1 MKEDRAEM
9 KKIMTALVIEEKR
22 EETAEI
28 HSISNSIPFF
38 LRSIFSKHTRDRAKN
53 SYNLCSFNL

>member
-1 MKEDRAEM
+1 MKEDRVEM
-9 KKIMTALVIEEKR
+9 KKIMVALVIEEKR

-28 HSISNSIPFF
+28 HSISNSILFF
-38 LRSIFSKHTRDRAKN
+38 LRSIFSKHTCDWAKN